1 MVEFQVMMR
10 NGTLASVSALLLWI
24 GGCPKHQGPASVV
37 VYVPA
42 EAPVAAAPAA
52 KSEVLVI
59 EEPAPPPEPEPTP
72 PHPTPAPTTHRR
84 PRASAHTET
93 QTETDES
100 ATPEIPETPP
110 AEVPALE
117 PRESTAQ
124 EAALREQVQRLQ
136 ENVRQRM
143 ARLNPA
149 HLSPNERQTLDD
161 ARTFL
166 AQSTH
171 AFESSDL
178 QRALNLARKAS
189 LLVAALE

>member
-1 MVEFQVMMR
+1 MMLR
-10 NGTLASVSALLLWI
+10 NGTFASVCALLLWM
-24 GGCPKHQGPASVV
+24 GGCPNRQGPAGVV

-42 EAPVAAAPAA
+42 QAPAAVTPAA

-59 EEPAPPPEPEPTP
+59 EEPAPPPVPEAAPAPATTEQKK
-72 PHPTPAPTTHRR
+72 TPASGRR
-84 PRASAHTET
+84 GGSSSAHATIP
-93 QTETDES
+93 ETDEPPPQE
-100 ATPEIPETPP
+100 TPETPP

-117 PRESTAQ
+117 PRESSAQ

-143 ARLNPA
+143 A
-149 HLSPNERQTLDD
+149 HLSPARLSLNERKTLDD

-166 AQSTH
+166 TQSTR
-171 AFESSDL
+171 AFQSNDL
-178 QRALNLARKAS
+178 QRAFNLARKAS